1 MLATNH
7 PCAISL
13 EIIVENGALCYG
25 MPKRTFAITDRFDPS
40 ITPLREIHEQKKHK
54 T

>member
-1 MLATNH
+1 MK
-7 PCAISL
+7 IV
-13 EIIVENGALCYG
+13 VENGAAWYG
-25 MPKRTFAITDRFDPS
+25 MQTTIFAITDQFDPS